1 MTHIRMEIVTYIF
14 SIIFYINLYRL
25 FDKKIYYNVIH
36 SIIYSIC
43 TIFATFMKI
52 NSSNLNAF
60 YKLVL
65 IQEIGYNISD
75 IILNTKKT
83 NGKYLNHHFF
93 VLVIIFLSLLNK
105 VDEDLTF
112 FSIGIVQFG
121 NIFYHMA
128 RLKIIHNRYSF
139 IFYSLSNIVTFV
151 YLYYNLNFNFMNE
164 EKYLAHSVMNLSAI
178 SILIWRLKESG
189 KMYKLLNLKN

>member
-1 MTHIRMEIVTYIF
+1 M
-14 SIIFYINLYRL
+14 IFYINLYGL

-36 SIIYSIC
+36 SLIYSVC
-43 TIFATFMKI
+43 TIFATFI
-52 NSSNLNAF
+52 ENNSSNLDFF

-65 IQEIGYNISD
+65 IQEIGYNVTD

-93 VLVIIFLSLLNK
+93 VLIIIFVSLLNK

-128 RLKIIHNRYSF
+128 RLKIIDNRYSF

-151 YLYYNLNFNFMNE
+151 YL
-164 EKYLAHSVMNLSAI
+164 
-178 SILIWRLKESG
+178 
-189 KMYKLLNLKN
+189 